1 LRPDDERRRGS
12 EGTHEQTADQEQ
24 NCVPEHAE
32 EVRADE
38 PRAPAEPVDELAPVE
53 NDGVGV
59 KLDEKGDEEIRQNE
73 SDRDNT
79 HDREQRGVEADDRRV
94 DAGAGAAA
102 HSGAHPPPI
111 PAIDPPMITMIAPMN
126 ARNPKIMFTAREDE
140 VAQQQRDVVRLP
152 DRDQRPETSL
162 AGDRLVGHA
171 EQAALEEREDE
182 DHHTERDERDRRR
195 EYRAGRLHEQVR
207 ELKTPKSAVMSS
219 TIGFRTTPLTAGR
232 RA

>member
-1 LRPDDERRRGS
+1 
-12 EGTHEQTADQEQ
+12 
-24 NCVPEHAE
+24 VP
-32 EVRADE
+32 
-38 PRAPAEPVDELAPVE
+38 P
-53 NDGVGV
+53 
-59 KLDEKGDEEIRQNE
+59 
-73 SDRDNT
+73 
-79 HDREQRGVEADDRRV
+79 
-94 DAGAGAAA
+94 AA
-102 HSGAHPPPI
+102 HSCDRPADDHDDRAHEREKSK
-111 PAIDPPMITMIAPMN
+111 DHVH
-126 ARNPKIMFTAREDE
+126 REEDE

-232 RA
+232 RAWRAAIPECLSGYINREGENREKPATR